1 VRRRTA
7 QLVFKSHVHA
17 QVALSN
23 AGKLEAFG
31 PDLVS
36 FQLSCAP
43 TSNMEPTTA
52 QAELQGEKDAASPV
66 KAAC

>member
-1 VRRRTA
+1 
-7 QLVFKSHVHA
+7 
-17 QVALSN
+17 VALSN
-23 AGKLEAFG
+23 AGKLEAFE

-43 TSNMEPTTA
+43 TSNMEPATA